1 LEHKTHKRN
10 VFPGDVVPPGEYQ
23 LPDYDK
29 WVSALND
36 DPEYS
41 RLIKYLTK
49 VELPSDLKERES
61 MKALAGFY
69 FVEQGLLWYRH
80 STPEGEAY
88 VLEVPHAFRRDV
100 IRLYHDHTMGG
111 HRHAEAI
118 RKLILRNYRWAG
130 LQRDVHAYVKGCLTC
145 FLAKAPSPR
154 NQGLLCLA
162 GSDVAKFEVVH
173 IDYVGPIMDGTTRGN
188 KFIFTMK
195 DRGSGYLEAVPC
207 KDSTAETAALMLWE
221 RWFMRF
227 GIPKAIVSDQGQPFK
242 GNLFESMRKLLHID
256 LRRTTAYHPQA
267 NGLVEREHKNLKAYM
282 RAYCMA
288 DTRSWDLRLPSFV
301 FVCNNTMKARLTYP
315 PYFLVHG
322 TYPRLPGLS
331 LDNNQTIYHTDEYVC
346 ELLDGLHKATALVRE
361 QKRAQELKEKSAYD
375 FQHVDIEF
383 TRRCLETRTSRILG
397 SPG

>member
-1 LEHKTHKRN
+1 VDT
-10 VFPGDVVPPGEYQ
+10 D
-23 LPDYDK
+23 
-29 WVSALND
+29 
-36 DPEYS
+36 
-41 RLIKYLTK
+41 
-49 VELPSDLKERES
+49 
-61 MKALAGFY
+61 
-69 FVEQGLLWYRH
+69 
-80 STPEGEAY
+80 
-88 VLEVPHAFRRDV
+88 
-100 IRLYHDHTMGG
+100 
-111 HRHAEAI
+111 AEAI

-315 PYFLVHG
+315 SVL
-322 TYPRLPGLS
+322 LS
-331 LDNNQTIYHTDEYVC
+331 TWYTSPPSRFE
-346 ELLDGLHKATALVRE
+346 VR
-361 QKRAQELKEKSAYD
+361 QQSNYLSY
-375 FQHVDIEF
+375 
-383 TRRCLETRTSRILG
+383 G
-397 SPG
+397 